1 MYKELLFYFIDYWFD
16 MYLSARDPI
25 VLNYNPFITFQDE
38 PNKEYQ
44 TQVVHYCLTRWQYSW
59 KTFYIWYKVG
69 DTKSSDISRILIS
82 GNEWHKSISELT
94 KPDEIGDFFA
104 LVSI

>member
-44 TQVVHYCLTRWQYSW
+44 TQVVHYYLTR
-59 KTFYIWYKVG
+59 
-69 DTKSSDISRILIS
+69 
-82 GNEWHKSISELT
+82 
-94 KPDEIGDFFA
+94 
-104 LVSI
+104 

>member
-1 MYKELLFYFIDYWFD
+1 MYKELLFYLIDYWFD

-44 TQVVHYCLTRWQYSW
+44 TQVVHYCLTRW
-59 KTFYIWYKVG
+59 
-69 DTKSSDISRILIS
+69 
-82 GNEWHKSISELT
+82 
-94 KPDEIGDFFA
+94 
-104 LVSI
+104 